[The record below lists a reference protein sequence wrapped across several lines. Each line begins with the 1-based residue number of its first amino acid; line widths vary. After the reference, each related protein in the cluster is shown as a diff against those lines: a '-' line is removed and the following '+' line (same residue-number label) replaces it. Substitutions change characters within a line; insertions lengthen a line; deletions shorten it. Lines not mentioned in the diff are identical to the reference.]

1 METEPYRPDHV
12 GPQLVGDEVALG
24 VARAKSAQPLVLL
37 AVEQGAGDAVESRR
51 GGARE
56 QLAEDAADQNRVLTV
71 GLEGERALHAALGL
85 PNAPFPVELGRLR
98 LLAKRVVEVVYGGPW
113 NDALEPSEL
122 CCLPGAAGT
131 HDHEQHGGEPTMRP
145 MDGRPSPQ
153 QNILFVTEG
162 HYFLEGRVY
171 PELSRR
177 HRVALDRTEAPEA
190 GGGLGLRTK
199 TGQARVELWR
209 LARMLRNPSLRRGD
223 WTLVCTS
230 GHYAALL
237 SASLARALG
246 RDVRAILYNLYLH
259 GLGERA
265 AVQGI
270 LRALVR
276 DHVGVI
282 VQSQAEVEYFRRVT
296 GTMRVAM
303 FPYCQ
308 DPMPLHADDLR
319 LGEYVFAGGFTNRD
333 FDSVLDCAARLPRI
347 PFTLV
352 CSSLN
357 VLTRP
362 VPSNV
367 RVLRD
372 IPVESFNR
380 LLAGARL
387 VVVPLRVDVGA
398 SGQIVVLTSMQAGKT
413 TVVPSYD
420 VVSQYVEDGTSG
432 VVYEPGGGAALCAAV
447 EELYDDLDRLRRIG
461 AAAERRYRA
470 HFTRGSFE
478 DFASA
483 AIERWI
489 GEPSSAVA

>member
-1 METEPYRPDHV
+1 M
-12 GPQLVGDEVALG
+12 A
-24 VARAKSAQPLVLL
+24 
-37 AVEQGAGDAVESRR
+37 
-51 GGARE
+51 
-56 QLAEDAADQNRVLTV
+56 
-71 GLEGERALHAALGL
+71 
-85 PNAPFPVELGRLR
+85 GRL
-98 LLAKRVVEVVYGGPW
+98 
-113 NDALEPSEL
+113 
-122 CCLPGAAGT
+122 
-131 HDHEQHGGEPTMRP
+131 
-145 MDGRPSPQ
+145 SPQ

-237 SASLARALG
+237 FASLARAVG
-246 RDVRAILYNLYLH
+246 RDARAILYNLYLH

-265 AVQGI
+265 AVQAI

-276 DHVGVI
+276 EHVGVI
-282 VQSQAEVEYFRRVT
+282 VQSHAEVEYFRRVT
-296 GTMRVAM
+296 GTTRVAM

-308 DPMPLHADDLR
+308 DPMPLAADDLQ
-319 LGEYVFAGGFTNRD
+319 LGEDVFAGGFTNRD
-333 FDSVLDCAARLPRI
+333 FDSVLECAARLPRI
-347 PFTLV
+347 PFTVV
-352 CSSLN
+352 CSRLN
-357 VLTRP
+357 ALTRP
-362 VPSNV
+362 VPPNV

-387 VVVPLRVDVGA
+387 VVVPLLGDVGA

-413 TVVPSYD
+413 TVVSSYD

-432 VVYEPGGGAALCAAV
+432 VVYEPGGDGLCGAV

-461 AAAERRYRA
+461 AAAERRYRS
-470 HFTRGSFE
+470 HFTRESFE
-478 DFASA
+478 NFVSGT
-483 AIERWI
+483 IERWLA
-489 GEPSSAVA
+489 EPSPPVA